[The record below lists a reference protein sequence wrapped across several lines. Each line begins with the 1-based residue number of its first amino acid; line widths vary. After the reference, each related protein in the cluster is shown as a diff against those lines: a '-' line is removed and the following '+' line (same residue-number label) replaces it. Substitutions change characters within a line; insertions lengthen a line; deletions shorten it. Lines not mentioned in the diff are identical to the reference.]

1 MLSLVNTIMV
11 GAFWVHYF
19 IILLAVY
26 ILKEKIAW
34 QPKPFSMLDSYPW
47 ICRKCLTTWTLV
59 ASYISVGF
67 ILTDPLYA
75 IFGVILGAA
84 TGFAMNY
91 TDNERIKAE
100 DGDDGNF

>member
-34 QPKPFSMLDSYPW
+34 QPKPFSMLDQAPFD
-47 ICRKCLTTWTLV
+47 CRYCLTTWSLL
-59 ASYISVGF
+59 ASYISV
-67 ILTDPLYA
+67 A
-75 IFGVILGAA
+75 IIIENVWYGLFGVVLSICEALALKYK
-84 TGFAMNY
+84 MKQM
-91 TDNERIKAE
+91 TDNDE
-100 DGDDGNF
+100 